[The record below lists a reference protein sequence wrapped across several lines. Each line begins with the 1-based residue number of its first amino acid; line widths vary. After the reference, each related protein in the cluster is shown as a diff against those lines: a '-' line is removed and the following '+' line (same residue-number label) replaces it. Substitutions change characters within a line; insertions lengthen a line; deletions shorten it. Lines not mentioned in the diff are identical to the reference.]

1 MSNNVFKV
9 KEFYLKGEGVE
20 ELNSIKSLF
29 VIDEDALYD
38 FILDELFV
46 GYETSYTSIVINVP
60 VKNKHIMSL
69 KVYLKDLDVIKM
81 DVDKDGWFRVECLEY
96 ILKDDPELCSCDILF
111 LDSGEYPSDDYT
123 QMSAYYS
130 VGYAWLDTDGELQY
144 SISNKA
150 LKPKWC
156 RFIKF

>member
-1 MSNNVFKV
+1 MHDKVFKV

-20 ELNSIKSLF
+20 ELTAIKCLF
-29 VIDEDALYD
+29 EIDEDALYA
-38 FILDELFV
+38 FILDELYI
-46 GYETSYTSIVINVP
+46 GYETSYKNIVINVP

-69 KVYLKDLDVIKM
+69 KVYLKDLDVIKK
-81 DVDKDGWFRVECLEY
+81 DIDKDGWFRFEDLEY
-96 ILKDDPELCSCDILF
+96 ILKDDPDLCSCDMLF

-123 QMSAYYS
+123 RMSVAYAI
-130 VGYAWLDTDGELQY
+130 GHAWFDIDGELQY

-150 LKPKWC
+150 IKPKWC